1 MAVGGKIVVDRGVTG
16 DATLAA
22 GSVEVL
28 AAVGDDMRVVGG
40 DVNISSTVGGELFA
54 TGGNVTLSRAAR
66 IGHGAS
72 LFGGVITIDGIVEGP
87 LEIQAQ
93 KVIINGPVSGDADLS
108 ASEIELGQNAKIG
121 GALNYNTPGEMRRQ
135 DSNPNRYWQR
145 HGWFNSPPGAAWG
158 LSFIALLACT
168 SVFLLVFPA
177 FSERASDGVGTKP
190 LLALLVGFGTLV
202 GVPTFVAMLFIS
214 LLGIPVG
221 ILVLALCPALILL
234 GYLVGVLFVSRRAQS
249 AMQQKSPTSTTA
261 AIGFFALALLLVM
274 LLGRLPFVG
283 GLLIGIITVFG
294 VGASVLALTQPP
306 PVQPNTP
313 ASGLPALG

>member
-1 MAVGGKIVVDRGVTG
+1 MPNVRIPLLVVLLCVVSSLFAPDALKPTATSPPPFSSRNVYLAGGNVRPGALVEGDLMAVGGKIVVDRGVTG

-93 KVIINGPVSGDADLS
+93 KVIINGPVSGGADLS

-135 DSNPNRYWQR
+135 DSNPNR
-145 HGWFNSPPGAAWG
+145 
-158 LSFIALLACT
+158 
-168 SVFLLVFPA
+168 
-177 FSERASDGVGTKP
+177 
-190 LLALLVGFGTLV
+190 
-202 GVPTFVAMLFIS
+202 
-214 LLGIPVG
+214 
-221 ILVLALCPALILL
+221 
-234 GYLVGVLFVSRRAQS
+234 
-249 AMQQKSPTSTTA
+249 
-261 AIGFFALALLLVM
+261 
-274 LLGRLPFVG
+274 
-283 GLLIGIITVFG
+283 
-294 VGASVLALTQPP
+294 
-306 PVQPNTP
+306 
-313 ASGLPALG
+313 